1 MRRAEA
7 RAPGALDHWHAWA
20 ACVAAE
26 RRLAA
31 LIARSKELR
40 KRRGRARD
48 GNVTLSELARTQTHL
63 QHALETLDD
72 RLSEHVRRTEDT
84 LAAILLRLT
93 PPDFKPTSTSATSG
107 DNIAKNGRVELTER
121 ADGRTPIKA
130 EVDVFSDAAT
140 GPSTTQTTLH

>member
-1 MRRAEA
+1 MRGAEA
-7 RAPGALDHWHAWA
+7 RAPGALDHWRAWA

-40 KRRGRARD
+40 KSRGRARD

-63 QHALETLDD
+63 QLALETLDD

-84 LAAILLRLT
+84 LSAILLQLT
-93 PPDFKPTSTSATSG
+93 PSDFKPTSTTAISG
-107 DNIAKNGRVELTER
+107 DDSAKNGRMEFKER
-121 ADGRTPIKA
+121 ADGRTAIKA
-130 EVDVFSDAAT
+130 
-140 GPSTTQTTLH
+140 